1 MMAGKFT
8 VKIILR
14 LRVKVIIFLLLII
27 SPFIYGQNVH
37 ADIKMQPEALTNQE
51 EISDLM
57 LIEGI
62 EGFKLKFRGIDLID
76 KHYLITMKEFWNGE
90 LTTLDTIMNSARY
103 NDILKIRADSIQIKV
118 MSKKLADKR
127 LKVMFTFPKV
137 RNTQY
142 YPATNSDDYSL
153 RILNQRED
161 FAIKLDQPFYLL
173 AYIMPY
179 EKDGIL
185 HWCSVDQSGYEVE
198 DWGKEFG
205 LEHYLVYEM
214 LFR

>member
-1 MMAGKFT
+1 MAGKFT

-76 KHYLITMKEFWNGE
+76 KHYLITMKEF
-90 LTTLDTIMNSARY
+90 
-103 NDILKIRADSIQIKV
+103 
-118 MSKKLADKR
+118 
-127 LKVMFTFPKV
+127 
-137 RNTQY
+137 
-142 YPATNSDDYSL
+142 
-153 RILNQRED
+153 
-161 FAIKLDQPFYLL
+161 
-173 AYIMPY
+173 
-179 EKDGIL
+179 
-185 HWCSVDQSGYEVE
+185 
-198 DWGKEFG
+198 
-205 LEHYLVYEM
+205 
-214 LFR
+214 